1 MIPDELRGHRILSVG
16 QLTRAGVT
24 PVDTRQA
31 LAAGELTRLKRGWYT
46 PRSMEWPTDRH
57 ALVVQ
62 AELKDHPGTVP
73 SHQSGAILL
82 GYPVHRPDLKRV
94 HLMRV
99 DDGPARSR
107 PTVVIH
113 RRVDDAAVLLPALVI
128 AQTALTCP
136 VSGLMAIDHAL
147 RTGSVTLADVESW
160 CSRLKDHVGRAHLVP
175 VLALADGRRESPLES
190 HSALTFHH
198 WGWRL
203 HPQFEVPGTQYR
215 ADARLGVVGQLGR
228 HQVVELTVQ
237 VRHRQHGQ
245 HPSHGLVLGLLS
257 GDGHAVGVADTA
269 DTVDTVRPAKKPAVI
284 RSNEAA

>member
-1 MIPDELRGHRILSVG
+1 VIPDELRDHRILSVG

-46 PRSMEWPTDRH
+46 PRTMEWPTDRH

-99 DDGPARSR
+99 DDGPAGSR

-215 ADARLGVVGQLGR
+215 ADARLGASR
-228 HQVVELTVQ
+228 
-237 VRHRQHGQ
+237 
-245 HPSHGLVLGLLS
+245 VLIEC
-257 GDGHAVGVADTA
+257 DGTGKYDEQGSEMREKLRE
-269 DTVDTVRPAKKPAVI
+269 DEI
-284 RSNEAA
+284 RSLGWEVVRITTELLTERTKLIRRVNAALSRAQRRAA

>member
-1 MIPDELRGHRILSVG
+1 MIPDELRDHRILSVG

-46 PRSMEWPTDRH
+46 PRTMEWPTDRH

-147 RTGSVTLADVESW
+147 RTGSVTLADVESR

-215 ADARLGVVGQLGR
+215 ADARLGASR
-228 HQVVELTVQ
+228 
-237 VRHRQHGQ
+237 
-245 HPSHGLVLGLLS
+245 VLIEC
-257 GDGHAVGVADTA
+257 DGTGKYDEQGSEMREKLRE
-269 DTVDTVRPAKKPAVI
+269 DEI
-284 RSNEAA
+284 RSLGWEVVRVTTELVTERTKLIRRVNAALSRAQRRAA

>member
-1 MIPDELRGHRILSVG
+1 MIPDELRDHRILSVG

-46 PRSMEWPTDRH
+46 PRTMEWPTDRH

-215 ADARLGVVGQLGR
+215 ADARLGASRVL
-228 HQVVELTVQ
+228 VEC
-237 VRHRQHGQ
+237 
-245 HPSHGLVLGLLS
+245 
-257 GDGHAVGVADTA
+257 DGTGKYDEQGSEMREKLRE
-269 DTVDTVRPAKKPAVI
+269 DEI
-284 RSNEAA
+284 RSLGWEVVRITTELLTERTKLIRRVNAALSRARRRAA

>member
-1 MIPDELRGHRILSVG
+1 MIPDELRDHRILSVG

-46 PRSMEWPTDRH
+46 PRTMEWPTDRH

-62 AELKDHPGTVP
+62 AELKDYPGTVP

-215 ADARLGVVGQLGR
+215 ADARLGASR
-228 HQVVELTVQ
+228 
-237 VRHRQHGQ
+237 
-245 HPSHGLVLGLLS
+245 VLIEC
-257 GDGHAVGVADTA
+257 DGTGKYDEQGSEMREKLRE
-269 DTVDTVRPAKKPAVI
+269 DEI
-284 RSNEAA
+284 RSLGWEVVRITTELLTERTKLIRRVNAALSRAQRRAA

>member
-1 MIPDELRGHRILSVG
+1 MIPDELRDHRILSVG

-46 PRSMEWPTDRH
+46 PRTMEWPTDRH

-147 RTGSVTLADVESW
+147 RTGSVTLAGVESW

-215 ADARLGVVGQLGR
+215 ADARLGASR
-228 HQVVELTVQ
+228 
-237 VRHRQHGQ
+237 
-245 HPSHGLVLGLLS
+245 VLIEC
-257 GDGHAVGVADTA
+257 DGTGKYDEQGSEMREKLRE
-269 DTVDTVRPAKKPAVI
+269 DEI
-284 RSNEAA
+284 RSLGWEVVRITTELLTERTKLIRRVNAALSRAQRRAA

>member
-1 MIPDELRGHRILSVG
+1 MIPDELRDHRILSVG

-46 PRSMEWPTDRH
+46 PRTMEWPTDRH

-147 RTGSVTLADVESW
+147 RAGSVTLADVESW

-215 ADARLGVVGQLGR
+215 ADARLGASR
-228 HQVVELTVQ
+228 
-237 VRHRQHGQ
+237 
-245 HPSHGLVLGLLS
+245 VLIEC
-257 GDGHAVGVADTA
+257 DGTGKYDEQGSEMREKLRE
-269 DTVDTVRPAKKPAVI
+269 DEI
-284 RSNEAA
+284 RSLGWEVVRITTELLTERTKLIRRVNAALSRAQRRAA

>member
-1 MIPDELRGHRILSVG
+1 MIPDELRDHRILSVG

-46 PRSMEWPTDRH
+46 PRTMEWPTDRH

-82 GYPVHRPDLKRV
+82 GYPVHRPDLQRV

-215 ADARLGVVGQLGR
+215 ADARLGASRVL
-228 HQVVELTVQ
+228 VEC
-237 VRHRQHGQ
+237 
-245 HPSHGLVLGLLS
+245 
-257 GDGHAVGVADTA
+257 DGTGKYDEKGSEMREKLRE
-269 DTVDTVRPAKKPAVI
+269 DEI
-284 RSNEAA
+284 RSLGWEVVRVTTELLTERTKLIRRVNAALSRAQRRAA

>member
-1 MIPDELRGHRILSVG
+1 MIPDELRDHRILSVG

-46 PRSMEWPTDRH
+46 PRTMEWPTDRH

-107 PTVVIH
+107 PAVVIH

-215 ADARLGVVGQLGR
+215 ADARLGASR
-228 HQVVELTVQ
+228 
-237 VRHRQHGQ
+237 
-245 HPSHGLVLGLLS
+245 VLIEC
-257 GDGHAVGVADTA
+257 DGTGKYDEQGSEMREKLRE
-269 DTVDTVRPAKKPAVI
+269 DEI
-284 RSNEAA
+284 RSLGWEVVRVTTELLTERTKLIRRVNAALSRAQRRAA

>member
-1 MIPDELRGHRILSVG
+1 MIPDELRDHRILSVG

-46 PRSMEWPTDRH
+46 PRTMEWPTDRH

-215 ADARLGVVGQLGR
+215 ADARLGASR
-228 HQVVELTVQ
+228 
-237 VRHRQHGQ
+237 
-245 HPSHGLVLGLLS
+245 VLIEC
-257 GDGHAVGVADTA
+257 DGTGKYDEQGSEMREKLRE
-269 DTVDTVRPAKKPAVI
+269 DEI
-284 RSNEAA
+284 RSLGWEVVRITTELLTERSKLIRRVNAALSRAQRRAA

>member
-1 MIPDELRGHRILSVG
+1 MIPDELRDHRILSVG

-46 PRSMEWPTDRH
+46 PRTMEWPTDRH

-175 VLALADGRRESPLES
+175 VLALADGRRELPLES

-215 ADARLGVVGQLGR
+215 ADARLGASR
-228 HQVVELTVQ
+228 
-237 VRHRQHGQ
+237 
-245 HPSHGLVLGLLS
+245 VLIEC
-257 GDGHAVGVADTA
+257 DGTGKYDEQGSEMREKLRE
-269 DTVDTVRPAKKPAVI
+269 DEI
-284 RSNEAA
+284 RSLGWEVVRITTELLTERTKLIRRVNAALSRARRRAA

>member
-1 MIPDELRGHRILSVG
+1 MIPDELRDHRILSVG

-46 PRSMEWPTDRH
+46 PRTMEWPTDRH

-215 ADARLGVVGQLGR
+215 ADARLGASRVL
-228 HQVVELTVQ
+228 VEC
-237 VRHRQHGQ
+237 
-245 HPSHGLVLGLLS
+245 
-257 GDGHAVGVADTA
+257 DGTGKYDEQGSEMREKLRE
-269 DTVDTVRPAKKPAVI
+269 DEI
-284 RSNEAA
+284 RSLGWEVVRVTAELLTERTKLIRRVNAALSRAQRRAA

>member
-1 MIPDELRGHRILSVG
+1 MIPDELRDHRILSVG

-46 PRSMEWPTDRH
+46 PRTMEWPTDRH

-190 HSALTFHH
+190 HSALTFHQ

-215 ADARLGVVGQLGR
+215 ADARLGASR
-228 HQVVELTVQ
+228 
-237 VRHRQHGQ
+237 
-245 HPSHGLVLGLLS
+245 VLIEC
-257 GDGHAVGVADTA
+257 DGTGKYDEQGSEMREKLRE
-269 DTVDTVRPAKKPAVI
+269 DEI
-284 RSNEAA
+284 RSLGWEVVRVTTELLTERTKLIRRVNAALSRAQRRAA

>member
-1 MIPDELRGHRILSVG
+1 VIPDELRDHRILSVG

-46 PRSMEWPTDRH
+46 PRTMEWPTDRH

-215 ADARLGVVGQLGR
+215 ADARLGASR
-228 HQVVELTVQ
+228 
-237 VRHRQHGQ
+237 
-245 HPSHGLVLGLLS
+245 VLIEC
-257 GDGHAVGVADTA
+257 DGTGKYDEQGSEMREKLRE
-269 DTVDTVRPAKKPAVI
+269 DEI
-284 RSNEAA
+284 RSLGWEVVRITTELLTERTKLIRRVNAALSRAQRRAA

>member
-1 MIPDELRGHRILSVG
+1 MIPDELRDHRILSVG

-46 PRSMEWPTDRH
+46 PRTMEWPTDRH

-215 ADARLGVVGQLGR
+215 ADARLGASR
-228 HQVVELTVQ
+228 
-237 VRHRQHGQ
+237 
-245 HPSHGLVLGLLS
+245 VLIEC
-257 GDGHAVGVADTA
+257 DGTGKYDEQGSEMREKLRE
-269 DTVDTVRPAKKPAVI
+269 DEI
-284 RSNEAA
+284 RSLGWEVVRITTELLTERTKLIRRVNAALARAQRRAA

>member
-1 MIPDELRGHRILSVG
+1 MIPDELRDHRILSVG

-46 PRSMEWPTDRH
+46 PRTMEWPTDRH

-215 ADARLGVVGQLGR
+215 ADARLGASR
-228 HQVVELTVQ
+228 
-237 VRHRQHGQ
+237 
-245 HPSHGLVLGLLS
+245 VLIEC
-257 GDGHAVGVADTA
+257 DGTGKYDEQGSEMREKLRE
-269 DTVDTVRPAKKPAVI
+269 DEI
-284 RSNEAA
+284 RSLGWEVVRITAELLTERTKLIRRVNAALSRAQRRAA

>member
-1 MIPDELRGHRILSVG
+1 MIPDELRDHRILSVG

-46 PRSMEWPTDRH
+46 PRTMEWPTDRH

-82 GYPVHRPDLKRV
+82 CYPVHRPDLKRV

-215 ADARLGVVGQLGR
+215 ADARLGASR
-228 HQVVELTVQ
+228 
-237 VRHRQHGQ
+237 
-245 HPSHGLVLGLLS
+245 VLIEC
-257 GDGHAVGVADTA
+257 DGTGKYDEQGSEMREKLRE
-269 DTVDTVRPAKKPAVI
+269 DEI
-284 RSNEAA
+284 RSLGWEVVRITTELLTERTKLIRRVNAALSRAQRRAA

>member
-1 MIPDELRGHRILSVG
+1 MIPDELRDHRILSVG

-46 PRSMEWPTDRH
+46 PRTMEWPTDRH

-215 ADARLGVVGQLGR
+215 ADARLGASRVL
-228 HQVVELTVQ
+228 VEC
-237 VRHRQHGQ
+237 
-245 HPSHGLVLGLLS
+245 
-257 GDGHAVGVADTA
+257 DGTGKYDEQGSEMREKLRE
-269 DTVDTVRPAKKPAVI
+269 DEI
-284 RSNEAA
+284 RSLGWEVVRITTELLTERTKLIRRVNAALSRAQRRAA

>member
-1 MIPDELRGHRILSVG
+1 MIPDELRDHRILSVG

-46 PRSMEWPTDRH
+46 PRTTEFPTDRH

-215 ADARLGVVGQLGR
+215 ADARLGASRVL
-228 HQVVELTVQ
+228 VEC
-237 VRHRQHGQ
+237 
-245 HPSHGLVLGLLS
+245 
-257 GDGHAVGVADTA
+257 DGTGKYDEQGSEMREKLRE
-269 DTVDTVRPAKKPAVI
+269 DEI
-284 RSNEAA
+284 RSLGWEVVRITTELLTERTKLIRRVNAALSRAQRRAA

>member
-1 MIPDELRGHRILSVG
+1 MIPDELRDHRILSVG

-46 PRSMEWPTDRH
+46 PRTMEWPTDRH

-215 ADARLGVVGQLGR
+215 ADARLGASR
-228 HQVVELTVQ
+228 
-237 VRHRQHGQ
+237 
-245 HPSHGLVLGLLS
+245 VLIEC
-257 GDGHAVGVADTA
+257 DGTGKYDEQGSEMREKLRE
-269 DTVDTVRPAKKPAVI
+269 DEI
-284 RSNEAA
+284 RSLGWEVVRVTTELVTERTKLIRRVNAALSRAQRRAA

>member
-1 MIPDELRGHRILSVG
+1 MIPDELRDHRILSVG

-46 PRSMEWPTDRH
+46 PRTMEWPTDRH

-215 ADARLGVVGQLGR
+215 ADARLGASR
-228 HQVVELTVQ
+228 
-237 VRHRQHGQ
+237 
-245 HPSHGLVLGLLS
+245 VLIEC
-257 GDGHAVGVADTA
+257 DGTGKYDEQGSEMREKLRE
-269 DTVDTVRPAKKPAVI
+269 DEI
-284 RSNEAA
+284 RSLGWEVVRVTTELLTERTKLIRRVNAALSRAQRRAA

>member
-1 MIPDELRGHRILSVG
+1 MIPDELRDHRILSVG

-46 PRSMEWPTDRH
+46 PRTMEWPTDRH

-215 ADARLGVVGQLGR
+215 ADARLGASR
-228 HQVVELTVQ
+228 
-237 VRHRQHGQ
+237 
-245 HPSHGLVLGLLS
+245 VLIEC
-257 GDGHAVGVADTA
+257 DGTGKYDEQGSEMREKLRE
-269 DTVDTVRPAKKPAVI
+269 DEI
-284 RSNEAA
+284 RSLGWEVVRITTELLTERTKLIRRVNAALSRARRRAA

>member
-1 MIPDELRGHRILSVG
+1 MIPDELRDHRILSVG

-46 PRSMEWPTDRH
+46 PRTMEWPTDRH

-82 GYPVHRPDLKRV
+82 GYPVHRPDLRRV

-215 ADARLGVVGQLGR
+215 ADARLGASR
-228 HQVVELTVQ
+228 
-237 VRHRQHGQ
+237 
-245 HPSHGLVLGLLS
+245 VLIEC
-257 GDGHAVGVADTA
+257 DGTGKYDEQGSEMREKLRE
-269 DTVDTVRPAKKPAVI
+269 DEI
-284 RSNEAA
+284 RSLGWEVVRITTELLTERTKLIRRVNAALSRAQRRAA

>member
-1 MIPDELRGHRILSVG
+1 MIPDELRDHRILSVA

-46 PRSMEWPTDRH
+46 PRTMEWPTDRH

-215 ADARLGVVGQLGR
+215 ADARLGASR
-228 HQVVELTVQ
+228 
-237 VRHRQHGQ
+237 
-245 HPSHGLVLGLLS
+245 VLIEC
-257 GDGHAVGVADTA
+257 DGTGKYDEQGSEMREKLRE
-269 DTVDTVRPAKKPAVI
+269 DEI
-284 RSNEAA
+284 RSLGWEVVRITTELLTERTKLIRRVNAALSRAQRRAA

>member
-1 MIPDELRGHRILSVG
+1 
-16 QLTRAGVT
+16 
-24 PVDTRQA
+24 
-31 LAAGELTRLKRGWYT
+31 
-46 PRSMEWPTDRH
+46 
-57 ALVVQ
+57 
-62 AELKDHPGTVP
+62 
-73 SHQSGAILL
+73 
-82 GYPVHRPDLKRV
+82 
-94 HLMRV
+94 MRV

-147 RTGSVTLADVESW
+147 QTGSVTLADVESW

-215 ADARLGVVGQLGR
+215 ADARLGASR
-228 HQVVELTVQ
+228 
-237 VRHRQHGQ
+237 
-245 HPSHGLVLGLLS
+245 VLIEC
-257 GDGHAVGVADTA
+257 DGTGKYDEQGSEMREKLRE
-269 DTVDTVRPAKKPAVI
+269 DEI
-284 RSNEAA
+284 RSLGWEVVRITTELLTERTKLIRRVNAALSRARRRAA

>member
-1 MIPDELRGHRILSVG
+1 MIPDELRDHRILSVG

-46 PRSMEWPTDRH
+46 PRTMEWPTDRH

-215 ADARLGVVGQLGR
+215 ADARLGASR
-228 HQVVELTVQ
+228 
-237 VRHRQHGQ
+237 
-245 HPSHGLVLGLLS
+245 VLIEC
-257 GDGHAVGVADTA
+257 DGTGKYDEQGSEMREKLRE
-269 DTVDTVRPAKKPAVI
+269 DEI
-284 RSNEAA
+284 RSLGWEVVRITTELLTERTKLIRRVNAALSRAQRRAA